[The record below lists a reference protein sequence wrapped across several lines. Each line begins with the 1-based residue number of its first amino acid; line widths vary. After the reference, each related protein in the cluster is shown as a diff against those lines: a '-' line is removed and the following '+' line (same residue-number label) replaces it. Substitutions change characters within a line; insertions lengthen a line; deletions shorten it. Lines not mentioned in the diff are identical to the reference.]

1 MGAKKTSQLIWTS
14 FNIAGSVSEM
24 AAKSQP
30 ARTLTSLGV
39 LAIGP
44 FVVVQG
50 LLFLEH
56 SSPWHSQMAE
66 LAFVI
71 SGVALGA
78 VGVSMLPI
86 RRLYAGLL
94 LVPYIALMAVA
105 AWVSALPAVCG
116 YFGDCM

>member
-1 MGAKKTSQLIWTS
+1 
-14 FNIAGSVSEM
+14 M
-24 AAKSQP
+24 AAKPQP
-30 ARTLTSLGV
+30 AGTLAGFAL

-56 SSPWHSQMAE
+56 ASPWHSQMAE

-71 SGVALGA
+71 AGVALGA
-78 VGVSMLPI
+78 AGVWMLPI
-86 RRLYAGLL
+86 RRLYAGLV

-105 AWVSALPAVCG
+105 VWVSALPAVCA